1 MKPFSCE
8 AGFILVNGTIR
19 VSFNS
24 KIPLTTN
31 YIMTGSRRHK
41 LPRSISNKSVIFLR
55 HGPTPFLI
63 LEGLGGSG
71 GFYVRWWRKLSG
83 KIELLNRFANV
94 IFGSCDHCVGGSWLT
109 GRGSGSGY
117 LERRWVGG

>member
-1 MKPFSCE
+1 MKPFSYE
-8 AGFILVNGTIR
+8 AGFISVNGTIR

-24 KIPLTTN
+24 KSPLTTN
-31 YIMTGSRRHK
+31 NIMTRSRRHK
-41 LPRSISNKSVIFLR
+41 LPRSISNKRVIFLR

-83 KIELLNRFANV
+83 KIELLNRFGNV
-94 IFGSCDHCVGGSWLT
+94 IFGSCDHWVVG
-109 GRGSGSGY
+109 
-117 LERRWVGG
+117 VG